1 MELLIASIIQ
11 GALAFFI
18 KGGFFMIIL
27 LIVSVA
33 AGTVIVLRGNAL
45 RERSIIPPVLAAE
58 IESLQPGDDL
68 DKLERLITRYPSSLG
83 RVLSTL
89 IQHLTWSRAE
99 AVEAVQTKARHE
111 VARLE
116 SGLVILEIT
125 TGIAPLLGLLGTL
138 SGLVGIFAGIGTD
151 PVAVARGIAEALN
164 TTIVG
169 LAVAVPSLITYNYF
183 QRRIEV
189 MAVEMESLVAD
200 LVVKC
205 YPPGETP
212 VVEAV
217 SMRFYSR
224 KRRAPS
230 IIIVSFI
237 DILAILLIFFIVTT
251 TFRKNQPQLQINL
264 PESKTAEQAPAEK
277 DEPAVLRIKSAE
289 QITLDE
295 KPVTLDTL
303 AEALKTLRAQTPS
316 RPIAMQ
322 ADREAPFGVVVR
334 CLGRSQRR
342 GHQEHPRLHPTR
354 GAEMRLWL
362 RG

>member
-89 IQHLTWSRAE
+89 IKHLTWSRAE

-169 LAVAVPSLITYNYF
+169 LAVAVPSLITHNYF

-217 SMRFYSR
+217 S
-224 KRRAPS
+224 
-230 IIIVSFI
+230 
-237 DILAILLIFFIVTT
+237 
-251 TFRKNQPQLQINL
+251 
-264 PESKTAEQAPAEK
+264 
-277 DEPAVLRIKSAE
+277 
-289 QITLDE
+289 
-295 KPVTLDTL
+295 
-303 AEALKTLRAQTPS
+303 
-316 RPIAMQ
+316 
-322 ADREAPFGVVVR
+322 
-334 CLGRSQRR
+334 
-342 GHQEHPRLHPTR
+342 
-354 GAEMRLWL
+354 
-362 RG
+362 

>member
-1 MELLIASIIQ
+1 MELFFASIIQ
-11 GALAFFI
+11 NTLSFFI
-18 KGGFFMIIL
+18 HGGFFMAIL
-27 LIVSVA
+27 LVVSIV
-33 AGTVIVLRGNAL
+33 AGTVIVLRGTAL
-45 RERSIIPPVLAAE
+45 REKSIIPPALAAE

-68 DKLERLITRYPSSLG
+68 DKLERLIARYPSSLG

-89 IQHLTWSRAE
+89 IRHLTWSRAE

-116 SGLVILEIT
+116 SGLIILEIT

-189 MAVEMESLVAD
+189 MSVEMESLVAD

-212 VVEAV
+212 VVE
-217 SMRFYSR
+217 S
-224 KRRAPS
+224 
-230 IIIVSFI
+230 
-237 DILAILLIFFIVTT
+237 
-251 TFRKNQPQLQINL
+251 
-264 PESKTAEQAPAEK
+264 
-277 DEPAVLRIKSAE
+277 
-289 QITLDE
+289 
-295 KPVTLDTL
+295 
-303 AEALKTLRAQTPS
+303 
-316 RPIAMQ
+316 
-322 ADREAPFGVVVR
+322 VR
-334 CLGRSQRR
+334 
-342 GHQEHPRLHPTR
+342 
-354 GAEMRLWL
+354 
-362 RG
+362 

>member
-1 MELLIASIIQ
+1 MELLFASILQ
-11 GALAFFI
+11 NALAFFVN
-18 KGGFFMIIL
+18 GGFFMIIL
-27 LIVSVA
+27 LMVSVV
-33 AGTVIVLRGNAL
+33 AGSVIVLRGTAL
-45 RERSIIPPVLAAE
+45 REKSVLPPVLAAE

-68 DKLERLITRYPSSLG
+68 DKLERLIARHPSSLG

-89 IQHLTWSRAE
+89 IRHLTWSRAE

-116 SGLVILEIT
+116 SGLIILEIT

-138 SGLVGIFAGIGTD
+138 SGLVSIFASIGTD

-200 LVVKC
+200 LIVKC

-217 SMRFYSR
+217 S
-224 KRRAPS
+224 
-230 IIIVSFI
+230 
-237 DILAILLIFFIVTT
+237 
-251 TFRKNQPQLQINL
+251 
-264 PESKTAEQAPAEK
+264 
-277 DEPAVLRIKSAE
+277 
-289 QITLDE
+289 
-295 KPVTLDTL
+295 
-303 AEALKTLRAQTPS
+303 
-316 RPIAMQ
+316 
-322 ADREAPFGVVVR
+322 
-334 CLGRSQRR
+334 
-342 GHQEHPRLHPTR
+342 
-354 GAEMRLWL
+354 
-362 RG
+362 